1 MAENKQ
7 NSLSIISVNQKH
19 TGWRARR
26 YEGRKIQRG
35 ALFESYLWDDREEI
49 VPKTHWHCKLPW
61 ISLNLLSFLGTC
73 VLLYRS
79 RLWGKRPLNTVLEA
93 LAFKNSLR
101 LVLTMSLWSVGRLGR
116 ENKVS
121 DTKPV
126 HSLGEFLRHM
136 LARKH
141 SVLDTKMTEF

>member
-7 NSLSIISVNQKH
+7 NSLPIISVNQKH
-19 TGWRARR
+19 TGWWARR
-26 YEGRKIQRG
+26 YEGRKS
-35 ALFESYLWDDREEI
+35 L
-49 VPKTHWHCKLPW
+49 CKLPW

-79 RLWGKRPLNTVLEA
+79 KLWGKRPLNTVLEA
-93 LAFKNSLR
+93 LVFKNSLR

-126 HSLGEFLRHM
+126 HSLGEFLRNM
-136 LARKH
+136 LAKKH
-141 SVLDTKMTEF
+141 SVLDVEDGWVLSLIFTFIRVSQHSLIKKN